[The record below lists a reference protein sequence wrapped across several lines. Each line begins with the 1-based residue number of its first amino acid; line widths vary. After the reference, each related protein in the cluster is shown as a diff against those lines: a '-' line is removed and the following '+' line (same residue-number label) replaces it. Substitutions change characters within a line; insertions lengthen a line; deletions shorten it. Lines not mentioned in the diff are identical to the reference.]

1 MTIVSCTVT
10 GHVCPIIDIDT
21 TAKHYGDTVQLDSD
35 VTNIQAL
42 IEGGHIT
49 VP

>member
-1 MTIVSCTVT
+1 VTVVT
-10 GHVCPIIDIDT
+10 GTVAGHVCPIVDIDT

-42 IEGGHIT
+42 IDGGHIT